1 MFGSKKN
8 MHLMDKKDLRG
19 MAELIEARES
29 FQING
34 VDHEDTFEYCAQ
46 LEEMVEERNLTC
58 RIYTQ
63 GRLLAGLAG
72 LFNFRLGM
80 ATLAGYAI
88 HNILTRN
95 PDYEISRDLANKRI
109 YVTYQH

>member
-1 MFGSKKN
+1 MFGSKEN
-8 MHLMDKKDLRG
+8 LILANIKDTRSL
-19 MAELIEARES
+19 ENLIDARES

-34 VDHEDTFEYCAQ
+34 VEHEYVYDYCEK
-46 LEEMVEERNLTC
+46 LEKLVEERNLTC

-63 GRLLAGLAG
+63 GRLLTGLVG
-72 LFNFRLGM
+72 LFNYRLG
-80 ATLAGYAI
+80 LAALTGYAI